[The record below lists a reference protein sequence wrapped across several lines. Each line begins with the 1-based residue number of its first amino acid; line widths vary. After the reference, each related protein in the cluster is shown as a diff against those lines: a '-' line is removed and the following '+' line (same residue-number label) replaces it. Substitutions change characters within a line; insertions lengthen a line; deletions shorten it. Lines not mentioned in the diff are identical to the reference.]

1 MSDNFPAIGVATAPA
16 IRYDDRIQEEVLYDI
31 LNSLIMSGIAG
42 SNIVSPYMVI
52 SSDRPNI
59 ARVTHAFRG
68 IFVGGRVDMYL

>member
-1 MSDNFPAIGVATAPA
+1 VATAPA
-16 IRYDDRIQEEVLYDI
+16 IKYDDRIQEEVLYEI

-52 SSDRPNI
+52 RSDRPKI

-68 IFVGGRVDMYL
+68 IFVEGRVGMYL